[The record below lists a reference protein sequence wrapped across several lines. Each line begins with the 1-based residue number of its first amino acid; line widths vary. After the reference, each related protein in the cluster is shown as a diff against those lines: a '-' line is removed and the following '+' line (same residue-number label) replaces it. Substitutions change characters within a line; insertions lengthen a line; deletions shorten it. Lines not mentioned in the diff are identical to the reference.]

1 MPRSRQGTTFRR
13 AAAAPD
19 KRARLSREQ
28 VAGAALEL
36 ADKEGIDAL
45 TMRRLADQLGVG
57 TMTLYGYF
65 ANKRELLHAVL
76 DAAVADRTGAP
87 EPEEGWRGQ
96 LAGLVRLARRN
107 MLRHPALVEIR
118 VREPVLQPEA
128 LRIAEQALRAL
139 TAAGFP
145 AREAT
150 QAFRLL
156 FTYTFGF
163 AAFSPADTVD
173 EDRSAA
179 RAAIAALPPA
189 DYPALTAAGN
199 EAAEA
204 MGGEEAFDYGL
215 ERILDGLQARLAAP
229 GGAQGGAG

>member
-1 MPRSRQGTTFRR
+1 M
-13 AAAAPD
+13 
-19 KRARLSREQ
+19 
-28 VAGAALEL
+28 AGAALEL
-36 ADKEGIDAL
+36 ADAEGIDAL

-87 EPEEGWRGQ
+87 RPEEGWRGQ
-96 LAGLVRLARRN
+96 LSALAHLARRN

-118 VREPVLQPEA
+118 VREPVLQPDA
-128 LRIAEQALRAL
+128 LALAEHGVRAL
-139 TAAGFP
+139 VDAGFST
-145 AREAT
+145 REAT
-150 QAFRLL
+150 YAFRLL

-163 AAFSPADTVD
+163 AAFSPADAL
-173 EDRSAA
+173 EQDRVAA
-179 RAAIAALPPA
+179 RVAIAALPPA
-189 DYPALTAAGN
+189 EYPALTAAAA

-215 ERILDGLQARLAAP
+215 DRILDGLEARLASR
-229 GGAQGGAG
+229 G

>member
-1 MPRSRQGTTFRR
+1 MPRSGQGTTVRR
-13 AAAAPD
+13 STAPD
-19 KRARLSREQ
+19 TRARLSREQ
-28 VAGAALEL
+28 VAAAALEL
-36 ADKEGIDAL
+36 ADDEGIDAL
-45 TMRRLADQLGVG
+45 TMRRLADALGVG

-87 EPEEGWRGQ
+87 QPEEGWRGQ

-128 LRIAEQALRAL
+128 LRFAEQALRAL
-139 TAAGFP
+139 TGAGFP
-145 AREAT
+145 AREAA

-156 FTYTFGF
+156 FTYCFGF
-163 AAFSPADTVD
+163 ATFSPAHAM
-173 EDRSAA
+173 EQDRAAA
-179 RAAIAALPPA
+179 RAAIVALPPA
-189 DYPALTAAGN
+189 DYPALTGAAA

-215 ERILDGLQARLAAP
+215 ERILDGLEARL
-229 GGAQGGAG
+229 GDQAGSGSAR